1 MAGFFSPGIAP
12 AAHGA
17 RVFVP
22 GKPARLATGRARPPA
37 PADGRVGRGP
47 RTVPPAPGGRDPRA
61 PARAL
66 VAAWSRCLVPGP
78 RALDLVQLAT
88 WSRYLVRARWPCLC
102 LCCLVAR
109 VCDPGYK
116 HPGPRRLVRDPCAL
130 VRAAWCMPGQVR
142 PVGRGPRSL
151 GRGPWTWW
159 PVDGFMRPGA

>member
-37 PADGRVGRGP
+37 LRPGRLGRGP
-47 RTVPPAPGGRDPRA
+47 RTVPPGPGGRGPRA

-66 VAAWSRCLVPGP
+66 VAAACVAWC
-78 RALDLVQLAT
+78 T
-88 WSRYLVRARWPCLC
+88 VRAACAWCSWPRFAGRVC
-102 LCCLVAR
+102 
-109 VCDPGYK
+109 VCDPWPPVFVILGYK
-116 HPGPRRLVRDPCAL
+116 HPGPRRLVRDPRAL
-130 VRAAWCMPGQVR
+130 VRAAWCMRGQVR
-142 PVGRGPRSL
+142 PARRGPRSL

-159 PVDGFMRPGA
+159 PVPRIMRPAA